1 MIQKK
6 KFKLVSTYKPTGDQP
21 QAIEKLTHGVENGM
35 KHQTLLGATGT
46 GKTFAMANIIEKVQR
61 PTLILA
67 HNKTLAA
74 QLAAEFRNF
83 FPDNAVRYFV
93 SYYDYYQPEAYMPST
108 DTFIEKESQ
117 INEEIEK
124 YRNAATQS
132 LLTRSDVLIVA
143 SVSCIYGLGSPENY
157 EALAVEMKKGE
168 KIPRNKLLR
177 KFVDM
182 QYTRNDIE
190 FTRGAFRV
198 KGDVVD
204 IFPSYE
210 EKLVR
215 IEFFGDEI
223 DSIRMIDPVTG
234 QYFGEVSE
242 LVIFPSKH
250 YVTPEDILKT
260 RIGSIREE
268 LAKQLER
275 LKRQGKEVEAQRLKQ
290 RTNYDIEMLEEVG
303 YCNGIENYS
312 AIIEGREPGQPGSTL
327 LDYFPDDYLLF
338 VDESHITLPQV
349 RGMYFGDRSRKQ
361 TLVDYGFR
369 LPSALDNRPLN
380 FQEFQKR
387 VNQAIYVSATPQ
399 EYELVNS
406 IEDAQKVYK
415 KIDPEITKLV
425 QNKSENYYEKYAT
438 AEEIVDLSASQ
449 LVDLSQVSTEGE
461 KTSGQADKRTSGQE
475 KRKRATKSKVN
486 ADGSS
491 TKVKLYNKI
500 VTQLTYEDYE
510 KTGIA
515 QQVIRPTGL
524 LDPQV
529 EIRPII
535 GQVKDLEGEIKL
547 RIQRNERVLV
557 TTLTKRMAEE
567 LTNYLIENGYK
578 VQYLHSDVET
588 IERVEIL
595 KALRL
600 GVYDV
605 VIGINLLREG
615 LDLPEVS
622 LVAILDADKEGFLR
636 NQTSLIQTIGRA
648 ARHIDGRVIMYADYV
663 TESMRL
669 AIEETKRRRDIQE
682 KYNKEHGIS
691 PTAIIKAIEDQL
703 VRSKEKDLAEE
714 DIKKKKGETKGGFA
728 NLSKDQIQELI
739 EEYSAKMKQAA
750 DELEF
755 YKAAEYRDV
764 VKELEGLL

>member
-1 MIQKK
+1 MILQK
-6 KFKLVSTYKPTGDQP
+6 KFKISSDFKPTGDQP
-21 QAIEKLTHGVENGM
+21 QAIDKLARGIEKGM

-46 GKTFAMANIIEKVQR
+46 GKTFAMANIIEQVQR

-74 QLAAEFRNF
+74 QLAAEFRKF

-93 SYYDYYQPEAYMPST
+93 SYYDYYQPEAYVPST
-108 DTFIEKESQ
+108 DTYIEKESQ

-157 EALAVEMKKGE
+157 EALAVEIKKGQQ
-168 KIPRNKLLR
+168 IQRNKLLR

-182 QYTRNDIE
+182 QYVRNDIE

-210 EKLVR
+210 ERLVR
-215 IEFFGDEI
+215 IEFFGDEV
-223 DSIRMIDPVTG
+223 DSMKIIDPVTG
-234 QYFGEVSE
+234 QYHGEVEE
-242 LVIFPSKH
+242 LIIFPSKH
-250 YVTPEDILKT
+250 YVTPEEILKK
-260 RIGSIREE
+260 RIPEIRE
-268 LAKQLER
+268 QLEKQNKF
-275 LKRQGKEVEAQRLKQ
+275 LLSIGKDIEAQRLRQ

-312 AIIEGREPGQPGSTL
+312 AIIEGRKPGEPGACL

-338 VDESHITLPQV
+338 VDESHISLPQV

-387 VNQAIYVSATPQ
+387 VNQVIYVSATPQ

-406 IEDAQKVYK
+406 IENAQETYGVVDKTIQDLVRK
-415 KIDPEITKLV
+415 KDE
-425 QNKSENYYEKYAT
+425 
-438 AEEIVDLSASQ
+438 D
-449 LVDLSQVSTEGE
+449 
-461 KTSGQADKRTSGQE
+461 
-475 KRKRATKSKVN
+475 TKS
-486 ADGSS
+486 
-491 TKVKLYNKI
+491 KLYNKLI
-500 VTQLTYEDYE
+500 THLTYNDYE

-515 QQVIRPTGL
+515 QQIIRPTGL
-524 LDPQV
+524 LDPEVEVRPIMGQV
-529 EIRPII
+529 E
-535 GQVKDLEGEIKL
+535 DLETEIKK
-547 RIQRNERVLV
+547 RIELNQRTLV

-567 LTNYLIENGYK
+567 LTNYLTEKGYK

-648 ARHIDGRVIMYADYV
+648 ARHVEGKVIMYADYT

-669 AIEETKRRRDIQE
+669 AIEETARRRKIQQEYNE
-682 KYNKEHGIS
+682 KNGIT
-691 PTAIIKAIEDQL
+691 PTAIVKAIEDQL

-714 DIKKKKGETKGGFA
+714 ETKKTKSEIGGKK
-728 NLSKDQIQELI
+728 LSKDEIENLI
-739 EEYSAKMKQAA
+739 AEYSDKMKQAA

-755 YKAAEYRDV
+755 YKAAEYRDMI
-764 VKELEGLL
+764 KELETLL

>member
-1 MIQKK
+1 MQDK
-6 KFKLVSTYKPTGDQP
+6 KFKLVSNFKPTGDQP
-21 QAIEKLTHGVENGM
+21 QAVEKLVHGVESGM

-46 GKTFAMANIIEKVQR
+46 GKTFAMANIIEKIQK

-108 DTFIEKESQ
+108 DTYIEKESQ

-132 LLTRSDVLIVA
+132 LLTRKDVLIVA

-157 EALAVEMKKGE
+157 EALAVEIKKGQQ
-168 KIPRNKLLR
+168 IQRNKLLR

-182 QYTRNDIE
+182 QYVRNDIE

-210 EKLVR
+210 DRLVR
-215 IEFFGDEI
+215 IEFFGDEV
-223 DSIRMIDPVTG
+223 DSIKMIDPVTG
-234 QYFGEVSE
+234 QYFGDLSE
-242 LVIFPSKH
+242 LIIFPSKH
-250 YVTPEDILKT
+250 YVTPEEILKT

-268 LAKQLER
+268 LEKQLER

-312 AIIEGREPGQPGSTL
+312 SIIEGRKPGEPGSTL

-369 LPSALDNRPLN
+369 LPSAMDNRPLN
-380 FQEFQKR
+380 FQEFQRR

-406 IEDAQKVYK
+406 IEDAQRIYK
-415 KIDPEITKLV
+415 KVDPEITKLV
-425 QNKSENYYEKYAT
+425 QNKSANYYEKYAT
-438 AEEIVDLSASQ
+438 KEEQDVILSGANK
-449 LVDLSQVSTEGE
+449 VSEVEG
-461 KTSGQADKRTSGQE
+461 SGSSKQKE
-475 KRKRATKSKVN
+475 VTKP
-486 ADGSS
+486 DDS

-500 VTQLTYEDYE
+500 VTQLTYDDYD

-524 LDPQV
+524 LDPEI

-535 GQVKDLEGEIKL
+535 GQVKDLEEEIKL
-547 RIQRNERVLV
+547 RIQKNERVLV

-567 LTNYLIENGYK
+567 LTNYLTENGYK

-595 KALRL
+595 KALRM

-648 ARHIDGRVIMYADYV
+648 ARHVDGRVIMYADYV

-669 AIEETKRRRDIQE
+669 AIEETRRRRAIQE
-682 KYNKEHGIS
+682 KYNEEHGIT
-691 PTAIIKAIEDQL
+691 PTPIVKAIEDQL
-703 VRSKEKDLAEE
+703 VRSKEKELAEE
-714 DIKKKKGETKGGFA
+714 EINKKKNESKGSFA
-728 NLSKDQIQELI
+728 NLSKEEIENLI
-739 EEYSAKMKQAA
+739 AEYSDKMKQAA
-750 DELEF
+750 EELEF

-764 VKELEGLL
+764 VKELESLL

>member
-1 MIQKK
+1 MKDN
-6 KFKLVSTYKPTGDQP
+6 KFKIVSDYKPTGDQP
-21 QAIEKLTHGVENGM
+21 QAIEKLVRGIKNGM

-46 GKTFAMANIIEKVQR
+46 GKTFSMANIVQEIQR
-61 PTLILA
+61 PTLVLA

-83 FPDNAVRYFV
+83 FPENAVRYFV

-108 DTFIEKESQ
+108 DTYIEKESQ

-132 LLTRSDVLIVA
+132 LLTRNDVLIVS

-157 EALAVEMKKGE
+157 EALAVEIKKGE
-168 KIPRNKLLR
+168 SIPRNKLLR

-182 QYTRNDIE
+182 QYVRNDIE

-210 EKLVR
+210 DRLVR
-215 IEFFGDEI
+215 IEFFGDEV
-223 DSIRMIDPVTG
+223 DSIKVIDPVTG
-234 QYFGEVSE
+234 QYFGDQLEII
-242 LVIFPSKH
+242 IFPSKH
-250 YVTPEDILKT
+250 YVTPENVLKT
-260 RIGSIREE
+260 RIGAIREE
-268 LAKQLER
+268 LDKRLFQLKQLD
-275 LKRQGKEVEAQRLKQ
+275 KDVEAQRLKQ

-303 YCNGIENYS
+303 YCNGIENYAS
-312 AIIEGREPGQPGSTL
+312 IIEGRERGQPGSTL
-327 LDYFPDDYLLF
+327 LDYFPDDFLMF
-338 VDESHITLPQV
+338 IDESHITLPQI

-369 LPSALDNRPLN
+369 LPSAMDNRPLN
-380 FQEFQKR
+380 FPEFQKR
-387 VNQAIYVSATPQ
+387 TNQLIYVSATPQ
-399 EYELVNS
+399 EYELINS
-406 IEDAQKVYK
+406 IEDAQKIYK
-415 KIDPEITKLV
+415 KVDPAITELV
-425 QNKSENYYEKYAT
+425 QNKSANYAKYNAKAEDYLNASKAENIT
-438 AEEIVDLSASQ
+438 NTNLNTQ
-449 LVDLSQVSTEGE
+449 
-461 KTSGQADKRTSGQE
+461 SGIPSKNPSDNQ
-475 KRKRATKSKVN
+475 TKI
-486 ADGSS
+486 
-491 TKVKLYNKI
+491 KLYNKI
-500 VTQLTYEDYE
+500 VTQLTYDDYE

-515 QQVIRPTGL
+515 QQIIRPTGL
-524 LDPQV
+524 LDP
-529 EIRPII
+529 EIEVRPII
-535 GQVKDLEGEIKL
+535 GQVKDLENEIKL
-547 RIQRNERVLV
+547 RIERNQRVLV
-557 TTLTKRMAEE
+557 TTLTKRMSEE

-595 KALRL
+595 KALRM

-605 VIGINLLREG
+605 IIGINLLREG

-648 ARHIDGRVIMYADYV
+648 ARHLEGRVIMYADHI
-663 TESMRL
+663 TQSMRL
-669 AIEETKRRRDIQE
+669 ALEETKRRRGIQQ
-682 KYNKEHGIS
+682 KYNEDHGIT
-691 PTAIIKAIEDQL
+691 PQPIIKAIEDQL
-703 VRSKEKDLAEE
+703 VRSKEKELAQEE
-714 DIKKKKGETKGGFA
+714 IKQKKGETKGGFA
-728 NLSKDQIQELI
+728 NMPKDQIENLLI
-739 EEYSAKMKQAA
+739 EYKAKMKQAA

-764 VKELEGLL
+764 VKELEEHL

>member
-1 MIQKK
+1 MLQK
-6 KFKLVSTYKPTGDQP
+6 KFKLVSDFKPTGDQP
-21 QAIEKLTHGVENGM
+21 QAIDKLANGIQKGM

-46 GKTFAMANIIEKVQR
+46 GKTFTMANIIERVQK
-61 PTLILA
+61 PTLVIA

-74 QLAAEFRNF
+74 QLAAEFRKF
-83 FPDNAVRYFV
+83 FPENAVRYFV
-93 SYYDYYQPEAYMPST
+93 SYYDYYQPEAYIPST
-108 DTFIEKESQ
+108 DTYIEKESQ

-132 LLTRSDVLIVA
+132 LLTRRDVVIVA
-143 SVSCIYGLGSPENY
+143 SVSCIYGLGNPENY
-157 EALAVEMKKGE
+157 EALAIEIKKGLQ
-168 KIPRNKLLR
+168 IARNKLLR

-182 QYTRNDIE
+182 QYVRNDME
-190 FTRGAFRV
+190 FTRGTFRV

-223 DSIRMIDPVTG
+223 DSIKLVDPITG
-234 QYFGEVSE
+234 QFHGEIDK

-250 YVTPEDILKT
+250 YVTPEEVLKK
-260 RIGSIREE
+260 RIPVIRKE
-268 LAKQLER
+268 LEER
-275 LKRQGKEVEAQRLKQ
+275 LKVLKSQGKEIEAQRLKQ

-312 AIIEGREPGQPGSTL
+312 AIIEGREPGEPGSCL
-327 LDYFPDDYLLF
+327 LDYFPSDYLMF
-338 VDESHITLPQV
+338 IDESHITLPQI
-349 RGMYFGDRSRKQ
+349 RGMYHGDRSRKQ

-380 FQEFQKR
+380 FQEFQQR
-387 VNQAIYVSATPQ
+387 ANQIIYVSATPQ
-399 EYELVNS
+399 EYELINS
-406 IEDAQKVYK
+406 IQEAQRVYK
-415 KIDPEITKLV
+415 KTDKTITEFI
-425 QNKSENYYEKYAT
+425 NREDEN
-438 AEEIVDLSASQ
+438 
-449 LVDLSQVSTEGE
+449 GE
-461 KTSGQADKRTSGQE
+461 K
-475 KRKRATKSKVN
+475 KSK
-486 ADGSS
+486 
-491 TKVKLYNKI
+491 LYSKI
-500 VTQLTYEDYE
+500 VTKLSYEDYI

-515 QQVIRPTGL
+515 QQIIRPTGL
-524 LDPQV
+524 LDPIV
-529 EIRPII
+529 EVRPIL
-535 GQVKDLEGEIKL
+535 GQVKDLEKEIKS
-547 RIQRNERVLV
+547 RIDKNQRTLV

-567 LTNYLIENGYK
+567 LTNYLIENGFK

-605 VIGINLLREG
+605 VVGINLLREG

-648 ARHIDGRVIMYADYV
+648 ARHVEGKVIMYADYM

-669 AIEETKRRRDIQE
+669 AIEETARRRKIQE
-682 KYNKEHGIS
+682 EYNKKNNIT
-691 PTAIIKAIEDQL
+691 PKPIIKEIEDQL
-703 VRSKEKDLAEE
+703 VRTKEKESINNE
-714 DIKKKKGETKGGFA
+714 FKTNKSGIYT
-728 NLSKDQIQELI
+728 NLSKDQILNMI
-739 EEYSAKMKQAA
+739 EEFRKKMKQAA
-750 DELEF
+750 EELEF
-755 YKAAEYRDV
+755 YKAAEYRDIV
-764 VKELEGLL
+764 RELERLI